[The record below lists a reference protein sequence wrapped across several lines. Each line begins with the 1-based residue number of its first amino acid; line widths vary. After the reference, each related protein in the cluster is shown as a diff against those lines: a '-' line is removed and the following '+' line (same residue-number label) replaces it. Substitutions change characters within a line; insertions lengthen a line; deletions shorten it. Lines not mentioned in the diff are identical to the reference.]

1 MTAISQE
8 LTLPDR
14 ARRQELEATISRGW
28 RTFIQVG
35 EALEEI
41 RAKRLYREDFT
52 TFEEYCQK
60 VWNWSRQRAY
70 QMMDAAKTAGVLEE
84 VGVTVTHEREA
95 RQLKPVAQAVAA
107 APVAQRKSVFEE
119 AMQKAMTPAPAPAP
133 VQKPSASAPVV
144 SWSGGV
150 ATLGD
155 KSRPAAPAPLATAPK
170 PLPSRREACT
180 VTILLTMDPK
190 TRRCS
195 GRYSIGGEQKAVDDI
210 YLGGLEDLIEGRLD
224 ELGFGEDA

>member
-1 MTAISQE
+1 MTTISQE
-8 LTLPDR
+8 LTLAER

-41 RAKRLYREDFT
+41 RAKRLYREDFG

-60 VWNWSRQRAY
+60 VWSWSRQRAY

-119 AMQKAMTPAPAPAP
+119 AMQKAMTPAPAP
-133 VQKPSASAPVV
+133 VQKPSVPVV

-155 KSRPAAPAPLATAPK
+155 KSRTAAPTPPATAPK
-170 PLPSRREACT
+170 SLPTRREACT

-190 TRRCS
+190 TRLCS

-210 YLGGLEDLIEGRLD
+210 YLGGLEDLIESRLD
-224 ELGFGEDA
+224 ELGFKEES

>member
-1 MTAISQE
+1 MTTIQNE
-8 LTLPDR
+8 LSLAER
-14 ARRQELEATISRGW
+14 ARRRELEATISRGW

-41 RAKRLYREDFT
+41 RAGHLYREDFR

-70 QMMDAAKTAGVLEE
+70 QMMDAAKTASVLEE

-119 AMQKAMTPAPAPAP
+119 ALQKAMAPTPALAP
-133 VQKPSASAPVV
+133 VQKPSAPVV

-150 ATLGD
+150 TTLGD
-155 KSRPAAPAPLATAPK
+155 KSRPAAPAPLATAPR

-180 VTILLTMDPK
+180 VTILMTMDPK
-190 TRRCS
+190 TRLCS
-195 GRYSIGGEQKAVDDI
+195 GRYSIGGEHKTVDDI
-210 YLGGLEDLIEGRLD
+210 HLGGLEDLIENRLD
-224 ELGFGEDA
+224 ELGFREDA

>member
-1 MTAISQE
+1 MTTAISQE
-8 LTLPDR
+8 LTLADR

-60 VWNWSRQRAY
+60 VWSWSRQRAY
-70 QMMDAAKTAGVLEE
+70 QMMDGAKTARTLEE
-84 VGVTVTHEREA
+84 VGVQVSSEKQARE
-95 RQLKPVAQAVAA
+95 LKPVAQAVAA

-119 AMQKAMTPAPAPAP
+119 AMQKAMTPTPAPAP
-133 VQKPSASAPVV
+133 VQKPSAPVA

-155 KSRPAAPAPLATAPK
+155 KSRPAAPAPLAIPPK
-170 PLPSRREACT
+170 SLPTRREACT

-190 TRRCS
+190 TRLCS
-195 GRYSIGGEQKAVDDI
+195 GRYSIGGEQKTVDDI
-210 YLGGLEDLIEGRLD
+210 HLGGLEDLIESRLD